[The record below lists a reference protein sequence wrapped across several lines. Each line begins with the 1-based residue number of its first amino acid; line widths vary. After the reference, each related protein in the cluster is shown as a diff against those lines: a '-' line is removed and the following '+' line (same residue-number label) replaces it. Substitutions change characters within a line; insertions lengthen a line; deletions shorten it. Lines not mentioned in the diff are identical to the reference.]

1 MFVEITK
8 SRLALVQSILCPL
21 AIGYIVARGDDPI
34 DAAVGRA
41 QRRHLKID
49 PSNLSAATDVSQIP
63 PYRLARQAP
72 CDQLR
77 HRRIGPAGRNGERLA
92 DHGPPRSVD
101 GLQHLH
107 VGFLYP
113 AVFVEQ
119 ADISVVGID
128 DLTEALLAASHH
140 RVAAESVGSGPLE
153 RRPQL

>member
-34 DAAVGRA
+34 DSAVGRA
-41 QRRHLKID
+41 QRRYLKID
-49 PSNLSAATDVSQIP
+49 PSNLTAASGVLQIP

-77 HRRIGPAGRNGERLA
+77 HRRTGPAGRNSERLA
-92 DHGPPRSVD
+92 DHGLPGSAD

-107 VGFLYP
+107 VGLLYP
-113 AVFVEQ
+113 AVFVDY
-119 ADISVVGID
+119 ADIAVV
-128 DLTEALLAASHH
+128 
-140 RVAAESVGSGPLE
+140 
-153 RRPQL
+153 